1 MLILPRSRTTCVDD
15 DEMGLRVLIQT
26 SKSNIVFRP
35 ATNIVTT
42 TLTPPPPPPPLDD
55 EDSSNCSSFLN
66 TCFLCNKKLKPQMDI
81 YMYRGDKGFC
91 SVECRCRQ
99 IDLDEIEELEA
110 ATKEAARAY
119 RSRHCQ
125 SEGRSVQSSTTRW
138 RGSIWVTG

>member
-1 MLILPRSRTTCVDD
+1 MLLPRSRATGV

-42 TLTPPPPPPPLDD
+42 PPPPPPL
-55 EDSSNCSSFLN
+55 CSSFLK

-99 IDLDEIEELEA
+99 IQLDEIKELEA
-110 ATKEAARAY
+110 ATKEALRAY
-119 RSRHCQ
+119 RSQHCQ
-125 SEGRSVQSSTTRW
+125 SEGRVQSSTSW
-138 RGSIWVTG
+138 RGSIWVTV